1 MGSSPESKIVMVSIW
16 CLVQE
21 GTELLDFLLMRPQL
35 LGTIRIM
42 ERGISFLDKILKDVR
57 ILPAVQLE
65 KSPTSSS
72 GC

>member
-1 MGSSPESKIVMVSIW
+1 
-16 CLVQE
+16 
-21 GTELLDFLLMRPQL
+21 LDFLLMRPQL

-72 GC
+72 GY